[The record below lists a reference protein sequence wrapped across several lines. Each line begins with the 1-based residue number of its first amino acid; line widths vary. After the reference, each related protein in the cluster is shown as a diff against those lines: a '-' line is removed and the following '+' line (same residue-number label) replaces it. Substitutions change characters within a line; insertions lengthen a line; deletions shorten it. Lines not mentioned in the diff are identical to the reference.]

1 MKGIIKQ
8 KTMNE
13 INIITIIAGTMIVLD
28 YVYLNSFSK
37 YFKKVFKEIQ
47 GQDME
52 VKLPSAAAVYVI
64 MVFALYY
71 FGFVVKLKDF
81 EMALLGFVIY
91 SVYEFTNHATIN
103 TWPLWM
109 VAVDSIWGATLFF
122 IVFKLTKKLIKN

>member
-13 INIITIIAGTMIVLD
+13 INILTIIAGTMIVLD

-91 SVYEFTNHATIN
+91 SVYEFTNHANI
-103 TWPLWM
+103 L
-109 VAVDSIWGATLFF
+109 SSLFCNLPSF
-122 IVFKLTKKLIKN
+122 GKIVFHWSRIK